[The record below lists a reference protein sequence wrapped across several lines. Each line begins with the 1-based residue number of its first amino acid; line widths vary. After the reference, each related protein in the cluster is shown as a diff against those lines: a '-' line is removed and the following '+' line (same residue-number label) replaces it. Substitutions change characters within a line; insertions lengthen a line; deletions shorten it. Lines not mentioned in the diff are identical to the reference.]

1 MTIQNRAIM
10 GVLLAAAWF
19 GLIGPHIEAHI
30 HASTLEGPK
39 PFSLQNLRDRVS
51 QDTGEPDESLTAAMA
66 ALASLQMAEEERISA
81 MWSLL
86 DDSMVH
92 EANARIP
99 TLPPPQY
106 AVDPRFFEPLV
117 PEIIRRTIE
126 RYGAS
131 TTPLGPVTITQ
142 LDGERDD
149 QLRTILSAVHYRMI
163 DEEHAGALLQAAYDL
178 LELQMQ
184 RMELEGKIREEHAE
198 TLGL

>member
-1 MTIQNRAIM
+1 MTIQQRAIV

-51 QDTGEPDESLTAAMA
+51 QDTGDPDESLTEAMD

-92 EANARIP
+92 EANSRIP

-106 AVDPRFFEPLV
+106 AVDPRFFEPNV
-117 PEIIRRTIE
+117 PEIMRRTIE

-131 TTPLGPVTITQ
+131 TTPIGAVPITQ
-142 LDGERDD
+142 LNGERDD
-149 QLRTILSAVHYRMI
+149 QLRTIL
-163 DEEHAGALLQAAYDL
+163 
-178 LELQMQ
+178 
-184 RMELEGKIREEHAE
+184 
-198 TLGL
+198 